1 MGLVRAV
8 EDWSRVS
15 GRDRAWACYASGLV
29 LSRPLRTPTTIAL
42 SLNRAVYSS
51 CQGLTWG
58 MTGRLRLGILLEPL
72 IGLLR
77 VVGFMPLEAL
87 KGVGGGDE
95 VK

>member
-15 GRDRAWACYASGLV
+15 GRDRAWACYGSGSVLSSLSGLP
-29 LSRPLRTPTTIAL
+29 RGIAL
-42 SLNRAVYSS
+42 SPCGAVYSS
-51 CQGLTWG
+51 IQGLVWG

-77 VVGFMPLEAL
+77 VVGFMPL
-87 KGVGGGDE
+87 
-95 VK
+95 